1 MKIRNKIDLFSLLL
15 PTMARVLVSCGRAPA
30 SIHLAKLFSIAGHE
44 VIIADSNRFHFGRY
58 RKWAYKIL
66 KHPSPRHNPDE
77 FVSWL
82 NEVVKTEKIDL
93 IVPVYEETFHFSYH
107 KDSIPC
113 KIFTSD
119 IDVLDKLHDKFR
131 FIEFCK
137 SIGLDVPETVKI
149 TDVNELENPP
159 LNDFIAKPVYS
170 RFGHNVQI
178 NPTIKNF
185 RGKISKDR
193 PWILQERVHGVQYC
207 LQGIC
212 FEGKVLSVSCY
223 GSEFTVS
230 KSSVLFKN
238 NGRGDIGGIIAKIAK
253 GLNYTGFICFD
264 VFESDDGRILPI
276 ECNPRATSALH
287 LYSENDNLAGCVMEN
302 QQIEATGIARR
313 ITAPMYMNLSRNLFK
328 KGHFKK
334 WRRAMR
340 ESKSTELDR
349 FSIRISLLKYLV
361 LLNFITVALRNRI
374 SIISATSFEY
384 EWNDDEKK
392 RVNL

>member
-1 MKIRNKIDLFSLLL
+1 MPEGFVFRFLFTTFCLTNFLHSFDPMSGNSILVMIGKIRNKIDLFSLLL
-15 PTMARVLVSCGRAPA
+15 PTMARVLCLVVGLQRQYTWQNYSL
-30 SIHLAKLFSIAGHE
+30 SGHE

-82 NEVVKTEKIDL
+82 KEVVETEKIDL

-131 FIEFCK
+131 FIEFCN
-137 SIGLDVPETVKI
+137 SIGLDVPTTVKI
-149 TDVNELENPP
+149 GDVKELANPQIE
-159 LNDFIAKPVYS
+159 DFIAKPVYS
-170 RFGHNVQI
+170 RFGHNVQF
-178 NPTIKNF
+178 NPTVKNF

-193 PWILQERVHGVQYC
+193 PWILQEQVHGVQYC

-238 NGRGDIGGIIAKIAK
+238 NGRGDIGG
-253 GLNYTGFICFD
+253 
-264 VFESDDGRILPI
+264 
-276 ECNPRATSALH
+276 
-287 LYSENDNLAGCVMEN
+287 
-302 QQIEATGIARR
+302 
-313 ITAPMYMNLSRNLFK
+313 
-328 KGHFKK
+328 
-334 WRRAMR
+334 
-340 ESKSTELDR
+340 
-349 FSIRISLLKYLV
+349 
-361 LLNFITVALRNRI
+361 
-374 SIISATSFEY
+374 
-384 EWNDDEKK
+384 
-392 RVNL
+392 